1 VAATSDAAQR
11 VATVER
17 ETAEAKVSVT
27 LNLDGT
33 GRSDIETPN
42 GMLSHMLD
50 QLARHGAFDLTVR
63 ASGDVET
70 GPHHVV
76 EDTAIVLGRC
86 FDSALGERVG
96 IVRMASAVV
105 PLDEALSEVAL
116 DLSGRGYAV
125 VDLGSENQV
134 GDFPTSLARHFLES
148 FAVEG
153 RLGLH
158 VRVVTGKN
166 EHHVIES
173 AFKALARALRAAV
186 ARDTRSPGSV
196 PSTKGRLR

>member
-1 VAATSDAAQR
+1 VAAKPGAEQR

-17 ETAEAKVSVT
+17 ETAESKVSVT

-33 GRSDIETPN
+33 GRADIETPN

-50 QLARHGAFDLTVR
+50 QLARHGAFDLTIR
-63 ASGDVET
+63 AGGDVET

-86 FDSALGERVG
+86 LDKALGERVG

-116 DLSGRGYAV
+116 DLSGRGYSAV
-125 VDLGSENQV
+125 NLGSENQT

-148 FAVEG
+148 LAVEG
-153 RLGLH
+153 RMGLH
-158 VRVVTGKN
+158 VRVVAGKN

-186 ARDTRSPGSV
+186 ARDDRSPGTV
-196 PSTKGRLR
+196 PSTKGKLT

>member
-1 VAATSDAAQR
+1 MTATPHAEQR
-11 VATVER
+11 VASLER
-17 ETAEAKVSVT
+17 ETKESQISVT
-27 LNLDGT
+27 LNLDGD
-33 GRSDIETPN
+33 GHSDIQTPI

-50 QLARHGAFDLTVR
+50 QIARHGAFDLTVR
-63 ASGDVET
+63 ASGDIET
-70 GPHHVV
+70 GSHHVV

-86 FDSALGERVG
+86 LDRALGERVG

-116 DLSGRGYAV
+116 DLSGRGYGV

-153 RLGLH
+153 RMGLH

-186 ARDTRSPGSV
+186 ARDTRTPGSV
-196 PSTKGRLR
+196 PSTKGKLT

>member
-1 VAATSDAAQR
+1 MTTPAAEQR

-17 ETAEAKVSVT
+17 ETGETQVSVT

-33 GRSDIETPN
+33 GSSDIQTQI

-50 QLARHGAFDLTVR
+50 QIARHGAFDLAVR
-63 ASGDVET
+63 VSGDVET
-70 GPHHVV
+70 GPHHVI
-76 EDTAIVLGRC
+76 EDTAIALGRC
-86 FDSALGERVG
+86 LDKALGDRAG
-96 IVRMASAVV
+96 IVRMANAVV

-116 DLSGRGYAV
+116 DLSGRGYAAI
-125 VDLGSENQV
+125 DLGSENQV

-148 FAVEG
+148 LAVEG

-158 VRVVTGKN
+158 VRVVAGKN

-173 AFKALARALRAAV
+173 AFKALARALRTAV
-186 ARDTRSPGSV
+186 ARDSRSPGAV
-196 PSTKGRLR
+196 PSTKGTLT

>member
-1 VAATSDAAQR
+1 MEATPEPEQR
-11 VATVER
+11 VASVER
-17 ETAEAKVSVT
+17 ETAESKLSIT

-33 GRSDIETPN
+33 GIADIQTPV

-50 QLARHGAFDLTVR
+50 QLARHGAFDVTVR
-63 ASGDVET
+63 AEGDIET
-70 GPHHVV
+70 GSHHVV

-86 FDSALGERVG
+86 LDKALGERAG
-96 IVRMASAVV
+96 IVRMANAVV

-116 DLSGRGYAV
+116 DLSGRGYGV
-125 VDLGSENQV
+125 VDLGSENQA
-134 GDFPTSLARHFLES
+134 GEFPTSLARHFLES

-158 VRVVTGKN
+158 VRVTAGKN

-173 AFKALARALRAAV
+173 TFKALARALRAAV
-186 ARDTRSPGSV
+186 ARDARSPGSV
-196 PSTKGRLR
+196 PSTKGTLT